1 MRQLLFSTL
10 LLVSLFMMAGCDTAL
25 GPSTQVAQI
34 QARGQL
40 RVGTLYHPLYYFL
53 RDDQQEGL
61 DYELAAQF
69 AQSLG
74 VELEMVPAYSLDE
87 LFALLDNGHV
97 DMLAAGLTNTA
108 QRRANY
114 RFSPSYYHIT
124 PTLVYRKGS
133 AQPKEIGEIE
143 GTISVM
149 AGSSQAQRLAQFA
162 EQAQAESP
170 TWRWE
175 AHFDTDEEDLLRQ
188 VAEQETDYTLVAD
201 ILLARTQR
209 YYPNIAAAFS
219 LGAPQPVAWVWDKR
233 MDDSAM
239 AAMLDFFSQQVDLG
253 TLARLHEKYF
263 GHVQQFDYVDTRTFL
278 SRIETLLPRY
288 QPLFEHHAGELDWRL
303 LAAISYQESHWD
315 PDATSYTGVRGM
327 MMLTE
332 DTAKLVGVDN
342 RLDAEQSIRGGAQYL
357 SSLMARLPA
366 SIPDA
371 ERIWFAMAAYNIG
384 LGHVLDVRHLT
395 QQLGQNPD
403 AWAQVKVNLPLLHQP
418 KWYNQ
423 TRYGYARGRETKQF
437 VNNIRQYYQS
447 LLWQNTAQT
456 DPRILPPLIEPTPS
470 QESEQ
475 ESTALPDHS
484 QVVSSQ
490 PARPA
495 VEQNSQELAPA
506 NKAATD

>member
-1 MRQLLFSTL
+1 MRQLVLSTL
-10 LLVSLFMMAGCDTAL
+10 FLISSVFLLGCDSSSITHN
-25 GPSTQVAQI
+25 QVALI
-34 QARGQL
+34 QERGTL

-53 RDDQQEGL
+53 REGQAEGL
-61 DYELAAQF
+61 DFELAEQF
-69 AQSLG
+69 AHFLD
-74 VELEMVPAYSLDE
+74 VELQMVPAFSLDE
-87 LFALLDNGHV
+87 LFALLDTGQV
-97 DMLAAGLTNTA
+97 DMLAAGLTNTP
-108 QRRANY
+108 QRRAHY

-124 PTLVYRKGS
+124 PTLVYRTGTPR
-133 AQPKEIGEIE
+133 PKELSQVT

-149 AGSSQAQRLAQFA
+149 AGSSQGQRLAKA
-162 EQAQAESP
+162 ANASDTRLP
-170 TWRWE
+170 WRWQ
-175 AHFDTDEEDLLRQ
+175 AHLDSDEEDLLRQ

-201 ILLARTQR
+201 IILARTQR
-209 YYPNIAAAFS
+209 YYPNIASAFS
-219 LGAPQPVAWVWDKR
+219 LGAPLPVAWVWDKR

-239 AAMLDFFSQQVDLG
+239 AAMLDFFAQQVDVG

-278 SRIETLLPRY
+278 SRIESLLPRY
-288 QPLFEHHAGELDWRL
+288 QPLFERHAGELDWRL

-315 PDATSYTGVRGM
+315 PKAQSYTGVRGM

-357 SSLMARLPA
+357 SSLMTRLPE
-366 SIPDA
+366 SIPEA

-384 LGHVLDVRHLT
+384 LGHVLDVRRLT

-403 AWAQVKVNLPLLHQP
+403 AWAEVKENLPLLHQP

-447 LLWQNTAQT
+447 LLWQDNAQT
-456 DPRILPPLIEPTPS
+456 DARISLESPVKTSKDSQLSAQAQENVARAPS
-470 QESEQ
+470 VKNTSAPQAKPASANTLSLSE
-475 ESTALPDHS
+475 EIVAD
-484 QVVSSQ
+484 
-490 PARPA
+490 
-495 VEQNSQELAPA
+495 
-506 NKAATD
+506 